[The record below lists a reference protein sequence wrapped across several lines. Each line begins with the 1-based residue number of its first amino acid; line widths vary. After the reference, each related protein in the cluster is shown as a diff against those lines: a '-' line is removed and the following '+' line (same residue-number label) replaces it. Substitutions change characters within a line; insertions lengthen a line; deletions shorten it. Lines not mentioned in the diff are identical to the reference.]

1 MNSNTDS
8 SQLIFRKLEES
19 DYNKNYLQL
28 LSQLTEIGQIT
39 PDEFANIFK
48 KIQSQIWV
56 FEDTHTNKIVAS
68 ASILFEQK
76 IIHSGGIV
84 AHLEDVVV
92 DESYRGIKLGQK
104 LIANIIDK
112 ARESGAYK
120 IIADCKTELLS
131 FYSKNG
137 FQKKGEQIAI
147 YFSP

>member
-1 MNSNTDS
+1 MNS

-28 LSQLTEIGQIT
+28 LSQLTEVGHIT
-39 PDEFANIFK
+39 SKKFSNILD

-56 FEDTHTNKIVAS
+56 FEDKQLNKIVAS
-68 ASILFEQK
+68 ASILLEQK
-76 IIHSGGIV
+76 FIHEGGIV

-92 DESYRGIKLGQK
+92 DKEYRGNQLGKK
-104 LIANIIDK
+104 LIELIVEK

-120 IIADCKTELLS
+120 IIADCKPELLS

-137 FQKKGEQIAI
+137 FEKKGEQIAI
-147 YFSP
+147 YFNH